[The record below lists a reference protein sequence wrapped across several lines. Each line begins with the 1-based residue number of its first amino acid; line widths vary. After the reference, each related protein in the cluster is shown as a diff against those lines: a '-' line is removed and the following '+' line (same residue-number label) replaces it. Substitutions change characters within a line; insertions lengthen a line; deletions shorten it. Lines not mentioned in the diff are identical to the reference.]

1 MTDRPKIPPAD
12 LRRHRRMGVKVYAD
26 LYWEGA
32 DRQMSFAR
40 GYVLDVSEGGL
51 RLRLPGGNLKTG
63 ASVNVR
69 IEQFGFAEYGTVR
82 YALGQGILG
91 IEFRFQTAAKA
102 QVECWRKLLS
112 SIQNK

>member
-1 MTDRPKIPPAD
+1 VADTPKTSGAD

-32 DRQMSFAR
+32 NRQMNFAR

-69 IEQFGFAEYGTVR
+69 IEQYGFAEYGTVR
-82 YALGQGILG
+82 YASGQGILG
-91 IEFRFQTAAKA
+91 IEFRFQTATKA
-102 QVECWRKLLS
+102 QVERWKKLLS
-112 SIQNK
+112 SIHNK

>member
-1 MTDRPKIPPAD
+1 MTGDPRISRTD
-12 LRRHRRMGVKVYAD
+12 LRSHRRMGVKVYAD

-40 GYVLDVSEGGL
+40 GHVLDVSEGGL
-51 RLRLPGGNLKTG
+51 RLRLPRGNLKTG
-63 ASVNVR
+63 ASANVR
-69 IEQFGFAEYGTVR
+69 IEQYGFAEYGTVR
-82 YALGQGILG
+82 YVLGQEILG

-102 QVECWRKLLS
+102 QVERWRKLLS